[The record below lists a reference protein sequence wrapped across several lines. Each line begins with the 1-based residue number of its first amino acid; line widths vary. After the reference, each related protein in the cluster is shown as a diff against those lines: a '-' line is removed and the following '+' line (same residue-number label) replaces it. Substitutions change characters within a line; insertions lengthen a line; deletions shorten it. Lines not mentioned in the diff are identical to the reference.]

1 MNKKVWHCLLCF
13 LLFASVGLAA
23 NKKFTLVIDPG
34 HGGRDHGAAGVYSKE
49 KDLVLKFALAFGQMV
64 ERNCPD
70 VKVIYTRKTDVFIP
84 LARRAEIANK
94 NHADLFISI
103 HINALSG
110 GRRVRGLQTYT
121 LGRGQNTGQKGIME
135 NLEVAKR
142 ENSVIFLEKD
152 YKQKY
157 QGFDPSSPESNI
169 MFEFIQDKNMQ
180 QSVELA
186 RYMQHHIRAATGLND
201 MGAHQNNLAVLRL
214 SSMPGCLLEL
224 GFISTPEEED
234 FMNAAGA
241 ADMYARGI
249 FNAFV
254 QYKNK
259 YHQGLVVPYKA
270 PAAPKPQMPEIVPQD
285 YKEQSKKAES
295 SKNVKTRGV
304 SLPPNVPQPKVAE
317 TSSTNQQTPQMTAN
331 QSASQATPAMPQP
344 TEAAPNAKN
353 TVRTSAEA
361 PTSPVA
367 NAAQEVP
374 VFKIQILTTSR
385 KLALTDAA
393 LKGLKGCEWYEAGGD
408 MKYTYGSSADYNEI
422 RRLRKEII
430 DRFPDAFII
439 AFKNGQRMDVN
450 EAIRTFLQ
458 NKKK

>member
-1 MNKKVWHCLLCF
+1 MLCF

-49 KDLVLKFALAFGQMV
+49 KDLVLKFALAFGQLV

-94 NHADLFISI
+94 NRADLFISV

-121 LGRGQNTGQKGIME
+121 LGRGQNTGQKGILE

-224 GFISTPEEED
+224 GFISTPEEEN

-270 PAAPKPQMPEIVPQD
+270 PAAPKPQVPEIVPQD

-295 SKNVKTRGV
+295 SKNVKTREA
-304 SLPPNVPQPKVAE
+304 SLASNGSQPKVPE
-317 TSSTNQQTPQMTAN
+317 TSTINQQTLQMVAN
-331 QSASQATPAMPQP
+331 QPGVQAAAATPQP
-344 TEAAPNAKN
+344 AEAAPNARN
-353 TVRTSAEA
+353 EA
-361 PTSPVA
+361 GTPVQTPTPPTS
-367 NAAQEVP
+367 NADQGVP
-374 VFKIQILTTSR
+374 VFKIQILTTHR

-408 MKYTYGSSADYNEI
+408 LKYTYGSSADYNEI

-450 EAIRTFLQ
+450 EAIRMFLQ

>member
-1 MNKKVWHCLLCF
+1 MLCF

-94 NHADLFISI
+94 NRADLFISV

-110 GRRVRGLQTYT
+110 GRKVRGLQTYT
-121 LGRGQNTGQKGIME
+121 LGRGQNTGKKGIME

-270 PAAPKPQMPEIVPQD
+270 PAVPEPQVPEIVPQD
-285 YKEQSKKAES
+285 YKEQSQKAES
-295 SKNVKTRGV
+295 AKSVKTREAF
-304 SLPPNVPQPKVAE
+304 LAPNGSQPKVAE
-317 TSSTNQQTPQMTAN
+317 TSTINQQTPQLVANLPVSQTA
-331 QSASQATPAMPQP
+331 PAMPQP
-344 TEAAPNAKN
+344 TEAAPNAKK
-353 TVRTSAEA
+353 EA
-361 PTSPVA
+361 GTPVQTPTPPAA

-374 VFKIQILTTSR
+374 VFKIQILTTHR
-385 KLALTDAA
+385 KLTSTDAA

-408 MKYTYGSSADYNEI
+408 LKYTYGSSADYNEI
-422 RRLRKEII
+422 RRLRREII

-450 EAIRTFLQ
+450 EAIRMFLQ
-458 NKKK
+458 NKK

>member
-1 MNKKVWHCLLCF
+1 MLCF

-94 NHADLFISI
+94 NRADLFISV

-121 LGRGQNTGQKGIME
+121 LGRGQNTGQKGILE

-152 YKQKY
+152 Y
-157 QGFDPSSPESNI
+157 
-169 MFEFIQDKNMQ
+169 
-180 QSVELA
+180 
-186 RYMQHHIRAATGLND
+186 
-201 MGAHQNNLAVLRL
+201 
-214 SSMPGCLLEL
+214 
-224 GFISTPEEED
+224 STPEEED

-270 PAAPKPQMPEIVPQD
+270 PAAPKPQVPEIVPQD

-295 SKNVKTRGV
+295 SKSVKTREV
-304 SLPPNVPQPKVAE
+304 SLAPNVPQPKVDE
-317 TSSTNQQTPQMTAN
+317 TSSTNQQTPQMAAN
-331 QSASQATPAMPQP
+331 QSGVQAATAMPQP
-344 TEAAPNAKN
+344 TEAAPNAQN
-353 TVRTSAEA
+353 EVRTSVQT
-361 PTSPVA
+361 PTLPAA

-374 VFKIQILTTSR
+374 VFKIQILTTHR
-385 KLALTDAA
+385 KLASTDAA

-408 MKYTYGSSADYNEI
+408 LKYTYGSSADYNEI
-422 RRLRKEII
+422 RRLRKSS
-430 DRFPDAFII
+430 
-439 AFKNGQRMDVN
+439 NGYDKS
-450 EAIRTFLQ
+450 
-458 NKKK
+458 KK

>member
-94 NHADLFISI
+94 NHADLFISV

-110 GRRVRGLQTYT
+110 GRKVRGLQTYT
-121 LGRGQNTGQKGIME
+121 LGRGQNTGQKGILE

-224 GFISTPEEED
+224 GFISTPEEEN

-270 PAAPKPQMPEIVPQD
+270 PAAPKPQVPEIVPQD

-295 SKNVKTRGV
+295 SKNVKTREASV
-304 SLPPNVPQPKVAE
+304 APNVPLTKVAE
-317 TSSTNQQTPQMTAN
+317 TSPINQQTPQMAAN
-331 QSASQATPAMPQP
+331 QPGVQTATAMPQP
-344 TEAAPNAKN
+344 TEAAPNAQN
-353 TVRTSAEA
+353 EVRTSVQT
-361 PTSPVA
+361 PTLPAA
-367 NAAQEVP
+367 NAAQELP
-374 VFKIQILTTSR
+374 VFKIQILTTHR
-385 KLALTDAA
+385 KLASTDAA

-408 MKYTYGSSADYNEI
+408 LKYTYGSSADYNEI
-422 RRLRKEII
+422 RRLRREII

>member
-1 MNKKVWHCLLCF
+1 MLCF

-94 NHADLFISI
+94 NRADLFISV

-224 GFISTPEEED
+224 GFISTPEEEN

-270 PAAPKPQMPEIVPQD
+270 PAVPEPQVPEIVPQD
-285 YKEQSKKAES
+285 YKEQSQKAES
-295 SKNVKTRGV
+295 AKSVKTREAF
-304 SLPPNVPQPKVAE
+304 LAPNGSQPKVAE
-317 TSSTNQQTPQMTAN
+317 TSTINQQTPQMAAN
-331 QSASQATPAMPQP
+331 QSGVQAATATPQQA
-344 TEAAPNAKN
+344 EAAPNARN
-353 TVRTSAEA
+353 EAGTPVQTPTLSA
-361 PTSPVA
+361 A

-374 VFKIQILTTSR
+374 VFKIQILTIHR
-385 KLALTDAA
+385 KLASTDAA

-408 MKYTYGSSADYNEI
+408 LKYTYGSSVDYNEI

-450 EAIRTFLQ
+450 EAIRMFLQ

>member
-49 KDLVLKFALAFGQMV
+49 KDLVLKFALAFGQLV

-70 VKVIYTRKTDVFIP
+70 VRVIYTRKTDVFIP
-84 LARRAEIANK
+84 LGRRAEIANK

-110 GRRVRGLQTYT
+110 GRKVRGLQTYT

-186 RYMQHHIRAATGLND
+186 RYMQSHIRAATGLND

-241 ADMYARGI
+241 ADLYARGI

-270 PAAPKPQMPEIVPQD
+270 PAAPKPQVPEIVPQD

-304 SLPPNVPQPKVAE
+304 SLAPNVPQPKVAE

-331 QSASQATPAMPQP
+331 QSASLATPAMSQP

-353 TVRTSAEA
+353 TVRTSAQT

-367 NAAQEVP
+367 NATQEVP

-408 MKYTYGSSADYNEI
+408 LKYTYGSSADYNEI
-422 RRLRKEII
+422 RRLRKEVI

>member
-1 MNKKVWHCLLCF
+1 MLCF

-49 KDLVLKFALAFGQMV
+49 KDLVLKFALAFGQLV

-70 VKVIYTRKTDVFIP
+70 VRVIYTRKTDVFIP
-84 LARRAEIANK
+84 LGRRAEIANK

-186 RYMQHHIRAATGLND
+186 RYMQSHIRAATGLND

-331 QSASQATPAMPQP
+331 QSGVQATTATPQT

-353 TVRTSAEA
+353 TVRTSAQT

-367 NAAQEVP
+367 NATQEVP

-430 DRFPDAFII
+430 NRFPDAFII

>member
-70 VKVIYTRKTDVFIP
+70 VRVIYTRKTDVFIP
-84 LARRAEIANK
+84 LGRRAEIANK

-186 RYMQHHIRAATGLND
+186 RYMQNHIRATTGLND

-234 FMNAAGA
+234 FMNAAGV

-270 PAAPKPQMPEIVPQD
+270 PAAPKPQVPEIVPQD

-295 SKNVKTRGV
+295 SKNVKTREV
-304 SLPPNVPQPKVAE
+304 SLAPNVPQPKVAE
-317 TSSTNQQTPQMTAN
+317 TSSTNQQTPQMTSN
-331 QSASQATPAMPQP
+331 QSASQAAPAMPQP
-344 TEAAPNAKN
+344 TETAPNAKN

-367 NAAQEVP
+367 NATQEVP